1 MYVEATASF
10 SKPKNVILELIR
22 EPGSLSKYHPFCKR
36 NEAIE
41 WPGNNSIDELEYHN
55 GMTFSRNFF
64 NWSDDGY
71 DLVIGA
77 RKKMA
82 LVNWIVSGDEC
93 QSLLRVRINP
103 EINNYVPVKNSILQT
118 ILWYLYVRPKLQS
131 YINHVLKGFEY
142 YVSTHNT
149 VKPNHFGKHSWFSW
163 FLLFNIIYIMRS
175 YLYFLLIPSLR

>member
-93 QSLLRVRINP
+93 QSALRVRINP
-103 EINNYVPVKNSILQT
+103 EINNYVPVKNSILQS

-142 YVSTHNT
+142 YVYTHNT

-175 YLYFLLIPSLR
+175 NMIK

>member
-1 MYVEATASF
+1 MYVEAVASF
-10 SKPKNVILELIR
+10 SKPKDVILELIR

-36 NEAIE
+36 NDAIE

-71 DLVIGA
+71 DLIIGA

-93 QSLLRVRINP
+93 QSSLRVRINP
-103 EINNYVPVKNSILQT
+103 EINNYVPVRNNFLQT
-118 ILWYLYVRPKLQS
+118 ILWYLYVKPKLQS
-131 YINHVLKGFEY
+131 YINHVLKGFEL
-142 YVSTHNT
+142 YVSSKNT
-149 VKPNHFGKHSWFSW
+149 VKPNHFGKHSWFS
-163 FLLFNIIYIMRS
+163 
-175 YLYFLLIPSLR
+175 